1 MADGGFA
8 EWKQAYWLPRIYDGE
23 THGIGYIRLDPTRA
37 SSSVPPGGAKV
48 AAPVAVRTA
57 ADDAPATPAPATPA
71 AAAPATWVAPSV
83 SSFSGQPKFV
93 RLREDI
99 EEEGIPR
106 QRVLNN
112 PDSPIKEMLAPRG
125 SFSNEL
131 TTYLQWAGVVALFV
145 LLVVFL
151 ATGTPPGAPDGA
163 LAD

>member
-1 MADGGFA
+1 MGVGSARQTSQRKILNRFSP
-8 EWKQAYWLPRIYDGE
+8 W
-23 THGIGYIRLDPTRA
+23 PTKA
-37 SSSVPPGGAKV
+37 
-48 AAPVAVRTA
+48 
-57 ADDAPATPAPATPA
+57 
-71 AAAPATWVAPSV
+71 
-83 SSFSGQPKFV
+83 
-93 RLREDI
+93 EDI

-151 ATGTPPGAPDGA
+151 ATGTPPAAPDRA

>member
-1 MADGGFA
+1 MYRRFGAELPWVTKLGSAVANFNRENPQQIFA
-8 EWKQAYWLPRIYDGE
+8 SANQ
-23 THGIGYIRLDPTRA
+23 
-37 SSSVPPGGAKV
+37 SC
-48 AAPVAVRTA
+48 
-57 ADDAPATPAPATPA
+57 
-71 AAAPATWVAPSV
+71 
-83 SSFSGQPKFV
+83 GQPKFV
-93 RLREDI
+93 RLREHI

-151 ATGTPPGAPDGA
+151 ATGTPPAAPDGA

>member
-1 MADGGFA
+1 MANEICA
-8 EWKQAYWLPRIYDGE
+8 QNAR
-23 THGIGYIRLDPTRA
+23 
-37 SSSVPPGGAKV
+37 V
-48 AAPVAVRTA
+48 A
-57 ADDAPATPAPATPA
+57 
-71 AAAPATWVAPSV
+71 

>member
-1 MADGGFA
+1 MRA
-8 EWKQAYWLPRIYDGE
+8 
-23 THGIGYIRLDPTRA
+23 A
-37 SSSVPPGGAKV
+37 SSPAAKRVKAKCV
-48 AAPVAVRTA
+48 AAVIAAAMNFMMNSHHPHAWTTPVGVRTA
-57 ADDAPATPAPATPA
+57 ADD
-71 AAAPATWVAPSV
+71 APATWVAPSV

-106 QRVLNN
+106 QRVPNN

-125 SFSNEL
+125 SFSKEL

>member
-1 MADGGFA
+1 M
-8 EWKQAYWLPRIYDGE
+8 
-23 THGIGYIRLDPTRA
+23 
-37 SSSVPPGGAKV
+37 
-48 AAPVAVRTA
+48 
-57 ADDAPATPAPATPA
+57 
-71 AAAPATWVAPSV
+71 

-99 EEEGIPR
+99 EEDTA

-151 ATGTPPGAPDGA
+151 ATGTPPAAPDGA
-163 LAD
+163 